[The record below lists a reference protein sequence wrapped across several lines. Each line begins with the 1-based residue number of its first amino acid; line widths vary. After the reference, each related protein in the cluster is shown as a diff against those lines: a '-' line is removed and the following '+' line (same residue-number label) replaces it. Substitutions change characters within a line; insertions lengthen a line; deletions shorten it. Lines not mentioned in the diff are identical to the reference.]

1 MGPVLALPG
10 LPDPQPDGRRLRR
23 QGHRRR
29 QQLRGGI
36 DGDGPQSA
44 IIYKALLE
52 AFSCQDLLSA
62 ELLAEHLP
70 AYAFSPQISSP
81 AELAKEALSV
91 NLREA
96 EAKALL
102 PHVDLQH
109 YGEALIKDR
118 GGELTGYGLTER
130 IDGQPIQSPRQGGM
144 TFG

>member
-1 MGPVLALPG
+1 M
-10 LPDPQPDGRRLRR
+10 
-23 QGHRRR
+23 
-29 QQLRGGI
+29 
-36 DGDGPQSA
+36 
-44 IIYKALLE
+44 
-52 AFSCQDLLSA
+52 
-62 ELLAEHLP
+62 
-70 AYAFSPQISSP
+70 
-81 AELAKEALSV
+81 

-109 YGEALIKDR
+109 YGEALLKDR